1 MEDAM
6 PTVYNP
12 SEADRVRRY
21 TPRETLDEIDQQIER
36 NIAYYSSQPDRVI
49 EQRIEELKHEWTVTR
64 YLQANAAGFGFLGAA
79 LGLIGKR
86 KWAALTACCFGCLL
100 SHGLRGWDPM
110 IPALRRIGIRTRSE
124 IDREIYALKAARG
137 DFKNVSTEPR
147 EQAAFPTSDVMRAV
161 NA

>member
-1 MEDAM
+1 
-6 PTVYNP
+6 
-12 SEADRVRRY
+12 
-21 TPRETLDEIDQQIER
+21 

-64 YLQANAAGFGFLGAA
+64 CLQANAAGFGILGAV

-86 KWAALTACCFGCLL
+86 KWAALTACSFGCLL

-110 IPALRRIGIRTRSE
+110 IPGLRRIGIRTRSE

-137 DFKNVSTEPR
+137 DFKNVSS
-147 EQAAFPTSDVMRAV
+147 EQRQKTAFPTGDVLRAV